1 MHVAAIRITFSG
13 LFLFLIALVKGLKY
27 PRSLVDWGW
36 MLLGAL
42 TGTLLYQICFNIGLI
57 TITSTTSSIIEAIT
71 PLTTAIMAA
80 IILGEKLSPTGWLYS
95 CTAFIGTAIL
105 ILWDGALSMQIGVL
119 WTIGAVLLFSAFNL
133 ISRRLSAHH
142 YDALT
147 VSMWTML
154 ISGLLGSLLSPEA
167 WITFIDMPMKAQGA
181 LLYLAAFS
189 SGAGFLC
196 WSYALEKAEKA
207 SDVVNSLFF
216 MPVITAILAYLI
228 LGETLNLGFYIGG
241 GIVIVSLILF
251 SKYR

>member
-1 MHVAAIRITFSG
+1 MNTQYKVWIATFITITLWATSFPICKLLVTEVSAMHVAAIRITFSG

-119 WTIGAVLLFSAFNL
+119 WTIGAVFSSLLL
-133 ISRRLSAHH
+133 ILSA
-142 YDALT
+142 A
-147 VSMWTML
+147 
-154 ISGLLGSLLSPEA
+154 
-167 WITFIDMPMKAQGA
+167 
-181 LLYLAAFS
+181 
-189 SGAGFLC
+189 
-196 WSYALEKAEKA
+196 
-207 SDVVNSLFF
+207 
-216 MPVITAILAYLI
+216 AYLHTTTMPSPSQCG
-228 LGETLNLGFYIGG
+228 LC
-241 GIVIVSLILF
+241 LF
-251 SKYR
+251 PVY